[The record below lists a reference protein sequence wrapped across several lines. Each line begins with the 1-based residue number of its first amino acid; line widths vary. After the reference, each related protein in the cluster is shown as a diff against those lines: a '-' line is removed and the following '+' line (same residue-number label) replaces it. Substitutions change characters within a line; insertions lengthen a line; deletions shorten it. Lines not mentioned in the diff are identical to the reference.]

1 MFLFYPIFVLLNVVT
16 VLLTYTLLCNTAII
30 VKDKQDNGYYILDRK
45 YVIGDMYRPN
55 RLCRFACT
63 LLLAILFALPFTWVV
78 CVVLWI
84 CVIVGYCSG
93 KLDVFCKNK
102 LI

>member
-1 MFLFYPIFVLLNVVT
+1 MFLFYPIFVFLNVIT
-16 VLLTYTLLCNTAII
+16 VLLTYILLCNTAII
-30 VKDKQDNGYYILDRK
+30 VKDKQDNGHYILDRK

-55 RLCRFACT
+55 RLCGFTCA
-63 LLLAILFALPFTWVV
+63 LLLAILSALPFTWVV
-78 CVVLWI
+78 CVVLWVY
-84 CVIVGYCSG
+84 VIVGYCSG